1 MNMKRIAAAT
11 AITAGLGLAGIG
23 TASLAEAQ
31 PAAPLPDY
39 HWCPGQWFDP
49 AWGHNWDMGR
59 CHDDNYFD
67 GEPHDGAT
75 GTVWARGIR
84 EPADDQLRAAVP
96 LGAAAL
102 FGGHFADQAAYAIVN
117 ARLR

>member
-11 AITAGLGLAGIG
+11 AITASLGLAGIG

-31 PAAPLPDY
+31 PTAPLPNY
-39 HWCPGQWFDP
+39 HWCPGQSFNP

-67 GEPHDGAT
+67 GEPHDG
-75 GTVWARGIR
+75 
-84 EPADDQLRAAVP
+84 
-96 LGAAAL
+96 
-102 FGGHFADQAAYAIVN
+102 GHWHGMGPWHQ
-117 ARLR
+117 